1 MRRTDSNTVKTNL
14 VKIGQSKHTVGK
26 VSLGLVCAGAAAIS
40 MVAAYG
46 FLQVRPEVASQNA
59 NTQIKPLASLAGS
72 KAEKSSDEL
81 REDAM
86 QAYQA
91 GQLFAPAGNNAI
103 ELYLRALSQ
112 NPSDFGAKEAV
123 FELIPAAT
131 LALEAA
137 INAGNSIEI
146 ERLSGL
152 LVQAD
157 PSSTRIGALVLR
169 GRAQIAAGIAAEELA
184 STTLPEPR
192 VTVDAPV
199 AAAVRSPETVET
211 VIANAV
217 APSEAVANEPRAL
230 PVAVTPVIASAPA
243 PVLASLSPSTSLQA
257 PVARAARGEIVDA
270 RVIKSSPPMFPVEA
284 KRRKATGWV
293 DLKLQV
299 DASGKVTDAVV
310 VESMPGRIFD
320 AEAKRAVM
328 RWRFSPKTV
337 DSKAVA
343 STVNQRIT
351 FKPET

>member
-1 MRRTDSNTVKTNL
+1 MRRTDSNTVKMS
-14 VKIGQSKHTVGK
+14 QSKHSVGK
-26 VSLGLVCAGAAAIS
+26 VSLGLVCAGAAVIS

-46 FLQVRPEVASQNA
+46 FLQVRPEVVSQNA
-59 NTQIKPLASLAGS
+59 NTQIKPLASLADS

-112 NPSDFGAKEAV
+112 NPNDFGSKEAV

-131 LALEAA
+131 LALETA
-137 INAGNSIEI
+137 INAGNSVEI

-152 LVQAD
+152 LLQAD
-157 PSSTRIGALVLR
+157 PSSTRIGALALR
-169 GRAQIAAGIAAEELA
+169 GRAQIAAGIAAAELA
-184 STTLPEPR
+184 STALPEPR

-199 AAAVRSPETVET
+199 AAAVRSPEAVET
-211 VIANAV
+211 VIASA
-217 APSEAVANEPRAL
+217 APSEAVANEPRVLPAAS

-243 PVLASLSPSTSLQA
+243 PVLASLSPSASLQA
-257 PVARAARGEIVDA
+257 PVARAARGEVVDA

-284 KRRKATGWV
+284 KRRKSTGWV

-351 FKPET
+351 FKPEI